1 MHDNQEFP
9 RDLDLFSHPRNTW
22 FSPIGPLVDTVI
34 SSRVRLARNIAG
46 YCFPHR
52 ASSEELE
59 NIMQTAVAAMKQI
72 KLLKNAVSVLLE
84 HTTKIERQFLMER
97 HLISQ
102 EHSKTG
108 KFRAVVFGDNEMLS
122 VMINE
127 EDHLRLQCIHPGFT
141 VKPTW
146 QIVDA
151 LDDELAQHLNYAV
164 SAQSGYLTACPT
176 NIGTG
181 IRASVMLH
189 LPALVM
195 TKQIDKVLQS
205 VSQLGLA
212 IRGLYGEGS
221 EALGDL
227 YQISNQTTLCQSEE
241 TIVTYIENYAKQ
253 VIGREQSVRHQ
264 LQKESRNEVEDA
276 VYRAY
281 GVLRHARLISAR
293 EALNLLSHLRL
304 GVNLGWIDIPLDA
317 INELMIV
324 TKPAHLQKL
333 FGKDVDAKTRDIM
346 RAKIIRERLA

>member
-1 MHDNQEFP
+1 MSDSQDFP
-9 RDLDLFSHPRNTW
+9 RELDIFSHPRNTW
-22 FSPIGPLVDTVI
+22 FNAIGPLVDTVI

-52 ASSEELE
+52 ATVAELE
-59 NIMQTAVAAMKQI
+59 SVMQSAVAAMKQS
-72 KLLKNAVSVLLE
+72 KLMKNAVSVLLE
-84 HTTKIERQFLMER
+84 QTTKIERQFLMER

-102 EHSKTG
+102 EHCKTG
-108 KFRAVVFGDNEMLS
+108 KFRAVVFGNNEMLS
-122 VMINE
+122 VMVNE

-141 VKPTW
+141 VKTSW

-151 LDDELAQHLNYAV
+151 LDDELAQYLNYAV
-164 SAQSGYLTACPT
+164 SAGNGYLTACPT
-176 NIGTG
+176 NVGTG

-205 VSQLGLA
+205 VSQQGFA

-227 YQISNQTTLCQSEE
+227 YQISNQATLGKSEE
-241 TIVTYIENYAKQ
+241 TIITYIENYAKQ
-253 VIGREQSVRHQ
+253 IIGREQSVRHQ

-304 GVNLGWIDIPLDA
+304 GVNLAWIDIPLDA

-324 TKPAHLQKL
+324 TQPAHLQKL
-333 FGKDVDAKTRDIM
+333 FGKEIDSRTRDIM